1 MKKTT
6 LAAAMLACTA
16 LSSSALAKTELSFNI
31 FFPPTHFSW
40 PVFKAWANDISKA
53 TNGEVQINFPSQ
65 SVAPPPGIL
74 EAVRNGVADGGF
86 IFNGFIEKAAPGTM
100 VSQMPWISVGD
111 TRAVSTALWSVYE
124 KHFAKAEKLPGVQ
137 LVSMFNLGPTYL
149 CSVTDKPITTLSE
162 LKSRRVW
169 ALPGTIADI
178 LKGAG
183 LSIVSSPA
191 VQVQELASRN
201 TIDAHFGLT
210 YETVVSFGVAPYTK
224 SCLDMKPAMQSANF
238 SIFFNQRAWGKLT
251 QPQRDA
257 IMKLSGGALAE
268 RLGAATNEADA
279 AALKTLTAQG
289 LTFAKPS
296 PDLMNALQAS
306 SAKIE
311 QQWEKSVSQKYGVD
325 GAAILK
331 EMRDA
336 VAAGSKS

>member
-1 MKKTT
+1 MKRTT

-31 FFPPTHFSW
+31 LFPPTHFSW
-40 PVFKAWANDISKA
+40 PVFKAWADDVSKA

-86 IFNGFIEKAAPGTM
+86 VFNGFIEKVAPGTM

-111 TRAVSTALWSVYE
+111 TRAVSTALWNVYE
-124 KHFAKAEKLPGVQ
+124 KYFAKSEKLPGVQ

-149 CSVTDKPITTLSE
+149 CSVTDKPITTLDQ
-162 LKSRRVW
+162 LKSLRVW
-169 ALPGTIADI
+169 ALPGTVADI

-183 LSIVSSPA
+183 LSIVSGPA

-210 YETVVSFGVAPYTK
+210 YETIVSFGVAPYTK
-224 SCLDMKPAMQSANF
+224 SCLEMRPAMQSASF
-238 SIFFNQRAWGKLT
+238 SVFFNQRAWGKLT
-251 QPQRDA
+251 QPQREA
-257 IMKLSGGALAE
+257 ITKLSGASLAE
-268 RLGAATNEADA
+268 RLGAATNDADA

-289 LTFAKPS
+289 LTFAKPGA
-296 PDLMNALQAS
+296 DLMSALQGA
-306 SAKIE
+306 AEKIA
-311 QQWEKSVSQKYGVD
+311 QQWEKSVSEKYGVD

-331 EMRDA
+331 EMRAA
-336 VAAGSKS
+336 VEAGSKN